1 MRVQTKLSNC
11 WIRSWE
17 PDDKL
22 DLARNANNRKIWLNL
37 TDMFPHP
44 YTEIDAEIWIQA
56 ANEPTLNTHLA
67 IEFEGIAVG
76 GIGIIPDDGVCCKTG
91 DFGYW
96 IGEPFW
102 GKGIATAA
110 AEAMVDYAFLNLP
123 FARLQAGVFA
133 WNPPSMRVLEK
144 VGFVRE
150 GVLKQSRYKDGQL
163 IDSVMYALIKEEVVD
178 LKQKI
183 VNQPTEN
190 NWMDKLVGSISD
202 EDAFVE
208 ALDYGCSVRQSDRY
222 SS

>member
-1 MRVQTKLSNC
+1 MRIQTKLSNC
-11 WIRSWE
+11 WIRSWK

-22 DLARNANNRKIWLNL
+22 DLAQNANNRKIWLNL

-44 YTEIDAEIWIQA
+44 YTEIDAEKWIQA
-56 ANEPTLNTHLA
+56 ANEPTLKTHLA

-76 GIGIIPDDGVCCKTG
+76 GIGIIGDDGVCCKTG

-123 FARLQAGVFA
+123 FARLQAGIFA

-150 GVLKQSRYKDGQL
+150 GVLKQSVYKDGQL
-163 IDSVMYALIKEEVVD
+163 IDSVMYALIKEEY
-178 LKQKI
+178 LSRKMTG
-183 VNQPTEN
+183 N
-190 NWMDKLVGSISD
+190 L
-202 EDAFVE
+202 
-208 ALDYGCSVRQSDRY
+208 
-222 SS
+222 

>member
-1 MRVQTKLSNC
+1 MRIQTKLSNC

-76 GIGIIPDDGVCCKTG
+76 GIGIIADDGVCCKTG

-110 AEAMVDYAFLNLP
+110 AQAMVDYAFLNL
-123 FARLQAGVFA
+123 LTSCT
-133 WNPPSMRVLEK
+133 N
-144 VGFVRE
+144 
-150 GVLKQSRYKDGQL
+150 
-163 IDSVMYALIKEEVVD
+163 
-178 LKQKI
+178 
-183 VNQPTEN
+183 T
-190 NWMDKLVGSISD
+190 
-202 EDAFVE
+202 
-208 ALDYGCSVRQSDRY
+208 
-222 SS
+222 